1 MEVIMSPHLEFEDKT
16 VEKAV
21 GKACEELN
29 IPREKLKYDVIS
41 YGSTGI
47 FGLVGIKKARIRV
60 THLPPG
66 KTADT
71 SYQNGQTAEAPGS
84 EPITEQQT
92 SVSQPFVKDGQA
104 PEQMTERS
112 RRTERSR
119 MTERSRRAERSRK
132 AERNRRA
139 VSEDIEDQEEDD
151 ADDDADD
158 DDDFYDDEEDIED
171 DLIPPEEDEA
181 EADSLPLPEE
191 HEDGDGEREITE
203 AEAVYLD
210 LGKNALQRI
219 VDFITADAT
228 VSLKIHSERIT
239 FQIQGGNTAV
249 LIGKRGQTLEAIQY
263 LVEKIV
269 NKNHPQRIRIQVD
282 IEGYLDS
289 RRARLESL
297 AARLSEKAKRIGK
310 PITIGQLNA
319 HDRRIVHIALKDDT
333 GVRTQ
338 SMGEGFYRKLVIFP
352 QKSRSRKRTETEE

>member
-1 MEVIMSPHLEFEDKT
+1 MSPHLEFEDKT

-29 IPREKLKYDVIS
+29 VPREKLKYDVIS

-47 FGLVGIKKARIRV
+47 FGLVGIRKARIRV

-66 KTADT
+66 KTADQ
-71 SYQNGQTAEAPGS
+71 SYKNGSVAPAPGS
-84 EPITEQQT
+84 DTPAEEHGA
-92 SVSQPFVKDGQA
+92 SAGGHVVKNGT
-104 PEQMTERS
+104 P
-112 RRTERSR
+112 
-119 MTERSRRAERSRK
+119 
-132 AERNRRA
+132 A
-139 VSEDIEDQEEDD
+139 VLSEASEDIDDEHEE
-151 ADDDADD
+151 
-158 DDDFYDDEEDIED
+158 DFYDVEEEDIED
-171 DLIPPEEDEA
+171 DVISPESQPDGEGHDEDGV
-181 EADSLPLPEE
+181 PLLTG
-191 HEDGDGEREITE
+191 HEDAEREITE
-203 AEAVYLD
+203 TESASLE

-219 VDFITADAT
+219 VDFITADASIS
-228 VSLKIHSERIT
+228 VKIHSERIT
-239 FQIQGGNTAV
+239 FHIQGGNTAV

-263 LVEKIV
+263 LVEKVV
-269 NKNHPQRIRIQVD
+269 NKNLQQRIRIQVD
-282 IEGYLDS
+282 IEGYLDG

-352 QKSRSRKRTETEE
+352 QKSRSRKKDHV